1 MRFRILFLAA
11 GTAVGGCHLLD
22 VTGSRSG
29 DNCPPSNVIA
39 AGVGATDFK
48 QRVAKQTA
56 AAPPDSVL
64 DVVLIFEGA
73 ISQSD
78 RDQITA
84 AGGTNVSSAGTASA
98 LKAEFKAVDLAAY
111 VANDTGR
118 LTEAIIYLPACATF

>member
-1 MRFRILFLAA
+1 MVMRFRRILSVAA
-11 GTAVGGCHLLD
+11 AVTAASGCHLLD
-22 VTGSRSG
+22 VTRSSSG
-29 DNCPPSNVIA
+29 DGCPPSNVIA

-73 ISQSD
+73 INQTD
-78 RDQITA
+78 RDQITT
-84 AGGTNVSSAGTASA
+84 AGGTHVSSAGTASA

-118 LTEAIIYLPACATF
+118 LTE